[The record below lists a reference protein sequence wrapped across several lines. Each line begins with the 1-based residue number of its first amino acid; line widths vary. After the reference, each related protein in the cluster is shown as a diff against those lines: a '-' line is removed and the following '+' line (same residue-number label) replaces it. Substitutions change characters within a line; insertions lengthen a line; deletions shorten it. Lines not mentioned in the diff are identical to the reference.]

1 MRRVALVLTIPIV
14 LLLALPARARDEA
27 QTGAESGAQTA
38 MQAEPAA
45 GASSLDAEVAQL
57 KRLVAEN
64 ERRIAALEARL
75 AEMSG
80 EPATEPPSDP
90 AEGDGAA
97 TPGPAEQP
105 AGTASSEPDT
115 PHARSA
121 EGSAADLPPWAREE
135 SWRKIRIGMAED
147 EVLELLG
154 PPDSTREIGFTRR
167 LIYKGQVPGRGFL
180 KGVVKLS
187 DGAVSDLDLPDF

>member
-1 MRRVALVLTIPIV
+1 MTP
-14 LLLALPARARDEA
+14 
-27 QTGAESGAQTA
+27 
-38 MQAEPAA
+38 AEPAA
-45 GASSLDAEVAQL
+45 GRGSSLEAEVAQL

-80 EPATEPPSDP
+80 EPATEPPSDS

-97 TPGPAEQP
+97 TPVTAEQP
-105 AGTASSEPDT
+105 ARAASSKPER
-115 PHARSA
+115 ARARPA

-135 SWRKIRIGMAED
+135 SWRKIRIGMTED

-167 LIYKGQVPGRGFL
+167 LIYKGEVPGRGFL

-187 DGAVSDLDLPDF
+187 NGAVSDLDLPSF